1 MSKKVLNHPDKE
13 DIISKLLE
21 GDSVKSV
28 EAWLKTKYPRT
39 RRLHVSY
46 MTLQKFRGENL
57 NLKGNLLDDVKN
69 RRTEIDKKALEAETK
84 MVINSSSA
92 YQRKID
98 EIAGA
103 ELDVSRRLLEMDKLI
118 GSRIE
123 YYYNLLESGATT
135 TIRDDKVFIEYI
147 NTMKT
152 LMQDWK
158 KYIEGVADKRI
169 DHNVNINVV
178 NEQARVLKEAV
189 LSVLQEIDPSLVTVF
204 VTRLDNKL
212 NMLDANNR
220 ALIEGEVIDV
230 Y

>member
-1 MSKKVLNHPDKE
+1 
-13 DIISKLLE
+13 
-21 GDSVKSV
+21 
-28 EAWLKTKYPRT
+28 
-39 RRLHVSY
+39 
-46 MTLQKFRGENL
+46 
-57 NLKGNLLDDVKN
+57 
-69 RRTEIDKKALEAETK
+69 
-84 MVINSSSA
+84 
-92 YQRKID
+92 
-98 EIAGA
+98 
-103 ELDVSRRLLEMDKLI
+103 
-118 GSRIE
+118 
-123 YYYNLLESGATT
+123 
-135 TIRDDKVFIEYI
+135 
-147 NTMKT
+147 
-152 LMQDWK
+152 MQDWK